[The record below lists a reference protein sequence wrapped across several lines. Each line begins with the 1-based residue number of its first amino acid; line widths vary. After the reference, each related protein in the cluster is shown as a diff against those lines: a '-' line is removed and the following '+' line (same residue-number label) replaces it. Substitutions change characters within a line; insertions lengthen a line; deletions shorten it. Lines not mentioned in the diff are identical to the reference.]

1 MEVAGFLAC
10 AHDALTTASSGR
22 HEEHDDLVNK
32 LYFEVCA
39 YNVRIR
45 AFFAVTGMMAAA
57 DTAAEMCGVSS
68 YVQDAS
74 IKRRYSNRPLR

>member
-32 LYFEVCA
+32 LYFEGCS

-45 AFFAVTGMMAAA
+45 AFFAVTG
-57 DTAAEMCGVSS
+57 
-68 YVQDAS
+68 
-74 IKRRYSNRPLR
+74 